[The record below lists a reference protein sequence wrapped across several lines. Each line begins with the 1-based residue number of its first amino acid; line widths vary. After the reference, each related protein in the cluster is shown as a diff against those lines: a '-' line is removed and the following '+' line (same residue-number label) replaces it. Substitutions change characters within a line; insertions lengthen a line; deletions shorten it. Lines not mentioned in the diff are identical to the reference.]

1 MIVSARG
8 NLRFGFASALNL
20 PVCAFFGQKVSLL
33 EKVSVRTSEQYRS
46 KYINIWVEKCLFRK
60 CYKFQFSNNYYFL
73 QWLQYFL

>member
-46 KYINIWVEKCLFRK
+46 KYINI
-60 CYKFQFSNNYYFL
+60 
-73 QWLQYFL
+73 